1 MKIYSSLFILLLLMN
16 FPCAEAQQI
25 KGRVTDNKGLS
36 IPGATVIAMEAA
48 QKAVCDDSGY
58 FSMALSRETSPTLIV
73 SAAGYKT
80 DTLKIDA
87 SGQINIRLLPSNALK
102 EVVVTGNRNSSFIS
116 RDPIKTE
123 VITSSELTK
132 AACCDL
138 AGCFETQATVQ
149 PQTTNIIT
157 NAKELRILGLSG
169 IYNQILIDGF
179 PLIQGLTYTYGISS
193 IPGPLVE
200 NIFVAKGANSVL
212 QGFESISG
220 QINVITKDPASSEK
234 LLLNAYLN
242 NFGESQYN
250 AYLRFGV
257 GKWKNITALHVTQPA
272 RKIDRDDDNF
282 MDVTQLKR
290 YQLWSKWEYGS
301 EEEEYGWSS
310 QISLRY
316 LHEERI
322 GGQMNF
328 NYKNDRGTKNAYGQF
343 VEIDQGEVTLRSAFR
358 FAENKRILL
367 IGSTL
372 MQQQQSYFGTTD
384 YKAEQSNNYLNLQY
398 EYAFGKGHTLKTGIS
413 YRHFNLDE
421 DINFNNDAL
430 GRTYDSLYLKAEK
443 IPGVFAE
450 QSLNIIKDKLLWL
463 IGVRLDDH
471 NDFGLQFSPRSLLKF
486 DLAEKATLRASVG
499 RGWRTA
505 NIFSENIGMLVS
517 SRDIIFAEKLN
528 PEEAVNYG
536 FNATQKFRTLNLNGY
551 VSMDLYNTSFR
562 NQIFPDYD
570 SDPTKAILRNYKGKS
585 VSTGFQLE
593 ANCNFFEN
601 WNMRLGYVYLDVYQE
616 REGKKYVLPFNTNH
630 RINGSFS
637 FAPKHKKWH
646 ADANLHWYGEQRLPD
661 TDMNP
666 VQFKR
671 PGKSDPFMLINAQ
684 FTYIWKKWE
693 WYAGMENIFDFRQ
706 KQPIIGWQDPFGSYF
721 DTQFVWGPT
730 RGREAY
736 IGLRFKIAE

>member
-1 MKIYSSLFILLLLMN
+1 MIKKYASLIIVLLLGLSI
-16 FPCAEAQQI
+16 AKAQQVR
-25 KGRVTDNKGLS
+25 GRVIDNKGFF
-36 IPGATVIAMEAA
+36 IPGATVFVLEST
-48 QKAVCDDSGY
+48 QKFICNDSGY
-58 FSMALSRETSPTLIV
+58 FSMPAAEGYSPTLIV
-73 SAAGYKT
+73 SAAGFIT
-80 DTLKIDA
+80 DTVIIDP
-87 SGQINIRLLPSNALK
+87 SKQIVIRLLPGKAMK
-102 EVVVTGNRNSSFIS
+102 EVIVTGNRNPAYIS
-116 RDPIKTE
+116 KDPIKTE
-123 VITSSELTK
+123 VISSAELTK

-179 PLIQGLTYTYGISS
+179 PIIQGLTYTYGISS

-200 NIFVAKGANSVL
+200 NIFVAKGSNSVL

-242 NFGESQYN
+242 SFGESQYN
-250 AYLRFGV
+250 AYFRFGN
-257 GKWKNITALHVTQPA
+257 GNWKNITALHVTQPA
-272 RKIDRDDDNF
+272 QKIDRDNDNF

-290 YQLWSKWEYGS
+290 YQLWSKWKNGS

-310 QISLRY
+310 QITLRY

-343 VEIDQGEVTLRSAFR
+343 VEIDQPELTLRSAFR

-367 IGSTL
+367 IGSSL
-372 MQQQQSYFGTTD
+372 MQQQQSYFGLTN
-384 YKAEQSNNYLNLQY
+384 YKSDQSNAYLNLQY
-398 EYAFGKGHTLKTGIS
+398 EYAFGKGHTLKTGVS
-413 YRHFNLDE
+413 YRYFNLKE
-421 DINFNNDAL
+421 DISFKNDPL
-430 GRTYDSLYLKAEK
+430 DRTYDSLYLKKEN

-463 IGVRLDDH
+463 IGVRMDDH
-471 NDFGLQFSPRSLLKF
+471 NEFGLKLSPRSLVKF
-486 DLAEKATLRASVG
+486 ELTEKTTLRASVG
-499 RGWRTA
+499 SGWRTA

-517 SRDIIFAEKLN
+517 SRDIIFAEKLT
-528 PEEAVNYG
+528 PEEAINYG
-536 FNATQKFRTLNLNGY
+536 FNATQKFRGLNVNGY

-570 SDPTKAILRNYKGKS
+570 SDPNKAILKNYKGRS

-593 ANCNFFEN
+593 ANCNFFEK
-601 WNMRLGYVYLDVYQE
+601 WNVRMGYVYLDVYQE
-616 REGKKYVLPFNTNH
+616 KEGKKYVLPFNTNH
-630 RINGSFS
+630 RINASFS

-646 ADANLHWYGEQRLPD
+646 ADANFHWYGEQRLPN

-666 VQFKR
+666 TEYQR
-671 PGKSDPFMLINAQ
+671 PEKSDPFMLINTQ
-684 FTYIWKKWE
+684 FTYAWKKWE
-693 WYAGMENIFDFRQ
+693 WYAGVENIFDFRQ
-706 KQPIIGWQDPFGSYF
+706 KQPIIGWQDPFGPYF

-736 IGLRFKIAE
+736 LGLRFKLKE